1 MQSEVSGLK
10 PATDTSSS
18 PTFITPIEERKSS
31 LYLTKFEI
39 ARIVGER
46 AREIVSGTAI
56 KFSNN
61 SEAGLDL
68 YANAAHCLDPFSSSV
83 DPIMMAKMELL
94 QGKIPMIVS
103 RTWPDGTR
111 EVIPIKELLVDPAM
125 IDLEY

>member
-1 MQSEVSGLK
+1 MQSEILGLK
-10 PATDTSSS
+10 HIKEASAS
-18 PTFITPIEERKSS
+18 PLLITPRDQRKSS

-56 KFSNN
+56 KFSNETE
-61 SEAGLDL
+61 SGLDVHTIAERCQDP
-68 YANAAHCLDPFSSSV
+68 YASSV
-83 DPIMMAKMELL
+83 DPVMMAKMELL

-111 EVIPIKELLVDPAM
+111 EVVPVKELLVDHTLV
-125 IDLEY
+125 DLEY